1 MTAKEKGPAQKDS
14 AKQTPGEKP
23 EQPEETKHEAAEEA
37 AGERTPREMLEELRR
52 KAEERDAIFE
62 KLQHTTADFVNYQKR
77 MRKECESLRQFAVQ
91 ELVTALVPCLEN
103 FDHAL
108 AAAESSPD
116 QALLEGVK
124 LVEQEFVRVLQNF
137 GVERMQAK
145 GAKFD
150 PNLHEAV
157 MQEEDD
163 AVPHETI
170 LEELRA
176 GYTLN
181 GRVVR
186 AAQVK
191 VSRHPDPQG
200 APAGGES

>member
-1 MTAKEKGPAQKDS
+1 MTAKEKEAPHKD
-14 AKQTPGEKP
+14 ADEQAEACEETPGQTEDA
-23 EQPEETKHEAAEEA
+23 EREGAEEA
-37 AGERTPREMLEELRR
+37 ADKRDPREILKELRR
-52 KAEERDAIFE
+52 KADERDAIFE

-77 MRKECESLRQFAVQ
+77 MRKEREALRQFAVQ
-91 ELVTALVPCLEN
+91 ELVEALVPCLEN
-103 FDHAL
+103 FDHAI

-116 QALLEGVK
+116 QGFLEGVK

-137 GVERMQAK
+137 GVERMQAQ
-145 GAKFD
+145 GARFD

-157 MQEEDD
+157 MQEENDS
-163 AVPHETI
+163 VPHETI

-181 GRVVR
+181 GRLIR

-191 VSRHPDPQG
+191 VSRHPNPQG
-200 APAGGES
+200 QS

>member
-1 MTAKEKGPAQKDS
+1 MTAKEKGPAQKDP
-14 AKQTPGEKP
+14 AKQTPGQE
-23 EQPEETKHEAAEEA
+23 PEETKHEAAEEA
-37 AGERTPREMLEELRR
+37 ADERTPQEMLDELRR

-77 MRKECESLRQFAVQ
+77 MRKEREALRQFAVQ
-91 ELVTALVPCLEN
+91 EFVVALVPCLDN
-103 FDHAL
+103 FDHAI

-116 QALLEGVK
+116 QGFLEGVK
-124 LVEQEFVRVLQNF
+124 LVEQEFVRVLENF
-137 GVERMQAK
+137 GVERMQTK

-157 MQEEDD
+157 MQEEND

-170 LEELRA
+170 LGELRA

-191 VSRHPDPQG
+191 VSRHPNPQG
-200 APAGGES
+200 APAGDES